1 VTVLQEQ
8 QNELDALAD
17 REAALDALLREL
29 WDSREPISI
38 YSVPTGGQRLHADSD
53 QAQRIKALLG
63 LKGETE

>member
-1 VTVLQEQ
+1 MTIVEEK
-8 QNELDALAD
+8 QNEIDALAD
-17 REAALDALLREL
+17 REAQLDALLREL